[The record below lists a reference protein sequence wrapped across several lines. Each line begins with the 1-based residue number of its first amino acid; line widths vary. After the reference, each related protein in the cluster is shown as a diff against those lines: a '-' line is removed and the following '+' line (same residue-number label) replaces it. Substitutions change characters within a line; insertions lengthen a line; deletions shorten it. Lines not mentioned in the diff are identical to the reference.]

1 MNFFK
6 ESKMPTYQK
15 MWEFM
20 SGPMK
25 EEVMVSGN
33 GEGIEKVVN
42 DDGGYAFMMESSS
55 IQVLHPKL
63 TLFNK
68 PECKKNRERRLET
81 CCYRKS
87 AFTTFSLFS

>member
-1 MNFFK
+1 MQVLLSKISTIYAYFLFQYGVVAGGSTMNFFK

-55 IQVLHPKL
+55 IQVLHI
-63 TLFNK
+63 T
-68 PECKKNRERRLET
+68 
-81 CCYRKS
+81 
-87 AFTTFSLFS
+87 

>member
-55 IQVLHPKL
+55 IQVLPCSDVL
-63 TLFNK
+63 SSVFVAFSAPFN
-68 PECKKNRERRLET
+68 
-81 CCYRKS
+81 
-87 AFTTFSLFS
+87 A

>member
-1 MNFFK
+1 
-6 ESKMPTYQK
+6 MPTYQK

-55 IQVLHPKL
+55 IQVYSYYH
-63 TLFNK
+63 FHK
-68 PECKKNRERRLET
+68 PVCKKTARIIEVFPL
-81 CCYRKS
+81 
-87 AFTTFSLFS
+87 

>member
-55 IQVLHPKL
+55 IQVIPNTPNHA
-63 TLFNK
+63 
-68 PECKKNRERRLET
+68 RRFET
-81 CCYRKS
+81 CFYWQS
-87 AFTTFSLFS
+87 AFTAFSLFSRITY